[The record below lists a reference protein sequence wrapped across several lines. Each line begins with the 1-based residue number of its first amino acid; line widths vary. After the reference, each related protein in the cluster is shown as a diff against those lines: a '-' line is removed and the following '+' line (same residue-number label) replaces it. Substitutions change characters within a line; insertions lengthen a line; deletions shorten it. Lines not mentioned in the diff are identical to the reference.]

1 MLKTAK
7 NFTFHSGTIL
17 IPNLSSQNDASFA
30 FTFHSG
36 TILMLRD
43 VAVSL
48 YEWHFTFHS
57 GTILILTKILLRS
70 LCMKLYIPLWYDS
83 NQSNH
88 FLLLFPCLLYI
99 PLWYDSNLYYKRK
112 CVSFILLYIP
122 LWYDSNV
129 DRIFTYMWYLRLYI
143 PLWYD
148 SNLVDD
154 YDVSDCHFFT
164 FHSGTILIWPLFYY
178 RNTLFSSTVLST
190 SNFILYFASMKL

>member
-1 MLKTAK
+1 M
-7 NFTFHSGTIL
+7 
-17 IPNLSSQNDASFA
+17 SSQNDASFA

-70 LCMKLYIPLWYDS
+70 LCMK
-83 NQSNH
+83 
-88 FLLLFPCLLYI
+88 LYI

-164 FHSGTILIWPLFYY
+164 FHSGTILTRCRYRKTFNITVFTFHSGTILTLYLFDK
-178 RNTLFSSTVLST
+178 NGVMCTFTFHSGT
-190 SNFILYFASMKL
+190 ILT